1 MSGDCLKTMGA
12 LKCLYLT
19 YSGEI
24 YSKKNSKRIIT
35 NARTGR
41 PQIISSERAKNQEL
55 EMVWSFRSQLQ
66 ERGVRWEIGED
77 SELEVTVFIYQKDR
91 RRRDLDNQLT
101 AILDGLVAANI
112 TPDDSN
118 KFVKMLTV
126 AQVGIDKENPRAE
139 IRITER
145 PKL

>member
-1 MSGDCLKTMGA
+1 MDKPKS
-12 LKCLYLT
+12 LYLT

-41 PQIISSERAKNQEL
+41 PLIVSNDKAKNQEVA
-55 EMVWSFRSQLQ
+55 MTWNFTTQCAKTD
-66 ERGVRWEIGED
+66 WEFFTKDPAEYEGREF
-77 SELEVTVFIYQKDR
+77 EVLVFIFQKNKK
-91 RRRDLDNQLT
+91 RRDLDNQLT

-112 TPDDSN
+112 IPDDSN

-126 AQVGIDKENPRAE
+126 AQAGIDKENPRAE
-139 IRITER
+139 IRIIE
-145 PKL
+145 K